1 MGVPGMKKVTKEMIE
16 RSRRSD
22 EYGCDASGA

>member
-1 MGVPGMKKVTKEMIE
+1 MDPGMKEITKEMIE